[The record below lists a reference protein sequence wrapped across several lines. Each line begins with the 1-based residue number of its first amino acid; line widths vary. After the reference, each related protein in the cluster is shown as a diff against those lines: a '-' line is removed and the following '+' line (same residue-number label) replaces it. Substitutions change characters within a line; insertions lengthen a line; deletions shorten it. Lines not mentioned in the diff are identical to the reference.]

1 MAGAINDLRVPPVKK
16 ECAGWETAT
25 SLRLAIA
32 PAAERAGGIGEEEPA
47 WNHRSCILGQAG
59 PGQRLASGAG
69 KGIPA
74 FVVRFTGGIHRD
86 PRRQSVSAVRSGGN
100 LSRSVCVQQ
109 LTLE

>member
-86 PRRQSVSAVRSGGN
+86 PRRQRSGNSGR
-100 LSRSVCVQQ
+100 LRRGKIWR
-109 LTLE
+109 